1 MHIKLYRNDSND
13 SNGHFSVG
21 FEDWP
26 NFFLHYFGLENLNV
40 VDICSLT
47 DSSKIVAIVF

>member
-1 MHIKLYRNDSND
+1 MFIKNLKAIYYFLLKYTETIQTT

-26 NFFLHYFGLENLNV
+26 NFVLHYFGLENLNV
-40 VDICSLT
+40 VDNVL
-47 DSSKIVAIVF
+47 